1 MNKIQNDDLDLFKLF
16 KVLWDG
22 KWLISIFIII
32 AILLGGILIL
42 NKTPVYTSMI
52 KVSTDTVPVSYNLYD
67 VSVDFNRM
75 FYSETVF
82 EDWKTENNSAINYKD
97 FSKKTIVEGF
107 VMSDNNIKIATLVL
121 RKKTNSYIFMRTD
134 NLLQLNEFYNYANH
148 INNALVPKY
157 ISKSKKELT
166 LLEKRYKGKTESSR
180 YIIEKLFSYDQYISR
195 LNDGGRVLLVEPP
208 TIPVKVE
215 PKPFRILGIFLL
227 LGLIVGIFYV
237 LVQKASQNRKVNI

>member
-22 KWLISIFIII
+22 KWLISIFMII
-32 AILLGGILIL
+32 AILFGSILIL
-42 NKTPVYTSMI
+42 NKTPIFTSYI
-52 KVSTDTVPVSYNLYD
+52 RVSIDTIPAPHKLYE

-75 FYSETVF
+75 FYSETVL
-82 EDWKTENNSAINYKD
+82 ENWKTENNSAINYKD
-97 FSKKTIVEGF
+97 FSKRTIIDGF
-107 VMSDNNIKIATLVL
+107 VMSEKDKKIATLVL
-121 RKKTNSYIFMRTD
+121 RKKENSYILVRTD

-148 INNALVPKY
+148 ISNALIPKY

-166 LLEKRYKGKTESSR
+166 LLEKRYKGKSNKH
-180 YIIEKLFSYDQYISR
+180 IIEKLFSFDKYINK

-215 PKPFRILGIFLL
+215 PKPFRILGISVL
-227 LGLIVGIFYV
+227 LGLIIGIFYV
-237 LVQKASQNRKVNI
+237 LIQNASQNRKVKI